1 MNNTIMEVTKNET
14 TVMLDRTSG
23 KIVFEIWLSIEG
35 YEGLYEVSHLGRV
48 RSVDRKVEYSDGR
61 VVTKKGKILSI
72 SAGANGYE
80 NVRLYKDKKAKNHSV
95 HRLVAGAFVPNPDG
109 KPQVNHKDRNPLN
122 NDFENL
128 EWVTHE
134 ENAKHAVETG
144 YHNGN

>member
-1 MNNTIMEVTKNET
+1 MNNKILEVTKNEM

-23 KIVFEIWLSIEG
+23 KIVFEVWLPVRG

-61 VVTKKGKILSI
+61 TVTKRGKILSI
-72 SAGANGYE
+72 SAGKNGYE

-95 HRLVAGAFVPNPDG
+95 HRLVAEAFISNPEG
-109 KPQVNHKDRNPLN
+109 KSQVNHKDRNPLN
-122 NDFENL
+122 NDFTNL
-128 EWVTHE
+128 EWVTHQ
-134 ENAKHAVETG
+134 ENADHAKLTG